1 MTRAPVFQSRL
12 HQPRYVALRPRASFI
27 FFLMVLQEDTY
38 GFLQNLSP
46 VDFREESDAL
56 DAFKKTLEPL
66 FGAELVHRHHHLV
79 QNSVDD
85 DLDPD
90 STFHNVVLAKLADQ
104 EGFFFYDYT
113 PASQQTE

>member
-1 MTRAPVFQSRL
+1 
-12 HQPRYVALRPRASFI
+12 
-27 FFLMVLQEDTY
+27 MVLQEDTY

-79 QNSVDD
+79 QNSVDN

-90 STFHNVVLAKLADQ
+90 SAFHNVVLAKLADQ